1 MIYSNWHLI
10 GTEPVKSMPFSFGD
24 ILNTELLYDMKQE
37 LIPLSDMVFAS
48 RKYDK
53 NDQSSSLIKNLANQ
67 KRGLL
72 IWRLF
77 GGI

>member
-37 LIPLSDMVFAS
+37 LIPLFIAGP
-48 RKYDK
+48 
-53 NDQSSSLIKNLANQ
+53 LFLAA
-67 KRGLL
+67 
-72 IWRLF
+72 RLYNNHLD
-77 GGI
+77 